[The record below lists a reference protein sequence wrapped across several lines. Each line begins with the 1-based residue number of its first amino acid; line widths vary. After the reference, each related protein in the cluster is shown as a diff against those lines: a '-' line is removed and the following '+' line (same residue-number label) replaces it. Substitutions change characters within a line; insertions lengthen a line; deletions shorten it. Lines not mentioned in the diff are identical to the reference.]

1 MSEHTSSL
9 TWAQAN
15 TTRVPRDE
23 ELAFLIQ
30 RCLSGEEA
38 AYVILYERHASL
50 VYRLAYSLLQQ
61 REDAEE
67 VLQDSFE
74 YAFRKLADYD
84 DQKSAF
90 TTWLYRITVSR
101 CRNKRRRKWLPTLP
115 ISILAPG
122 GVKDESAPAPDQV
135 LEQSDLEQDVWAA
148 LGKLS
153 PKLRETAVLRYYY
166 ALQYKEI
173 GEILGISPKTAE
185 SRMRLA
191 HEKLREI
198 IPGEDQ
204 DNGARRA

>member
-1 MSEHTSSL
+1 MSEHTSL
-9 TWAQAN
+9 TWAHTE
-15 TTRVPRDE
+15 TTSAPRNE
-23 ELAFLIQ
+23 EMAFLIQ
-30 RCLSGEEA
+30 RCLSGEEV

-101 CRNKRRRKWLPTLP
+101 CRNKRRRKWLPTSP
-115 ISILAPG
+115 ISLLAPG
-122 GVKDESAPAPDQV
+122 GVKDENAPAPDQV
-135 LEQSDLEQDVWAA
+135 LEQSDLERDVWAA

-153 PKLRETAVLRYYY
+153 PKLRETVVLRYYY
-166 ALQYKEI
+166 ALQYREI

-198 IPGEDQ
+198 IPGEHQ
-204 DNGARRA
+204 ENGA